1 MSFGLN
7 AAARQVLNSVFLHEC
22 VNAGLDT
29 AIVSA
34 AKILPMAKI
43 DDEQRSV
50 ALDLV
55 YDRRRPGY
63 DRSNRFM
70 ELFEGVTAAAAKA
83 GRAEELA
90 ALPLFE
96 RLQRRIVDGE
106 KNGLEQDLDA
116 ALEQRPALEIIN
128 DTLLSA

>member
-1 MSFGLN
+1 LGISNVSFGLS

-55 YDRRRPGY
+55 YDRRR
-63 DRSNRFM
+63 
-70 ELFEGVTAAAAKA
+70 
-83 GRAEELA
+83 AES
-90 ALPLFE
+90 P
-96 RLQRRIVDGE
+96 
-106 KNGLEQDLDA
+106 
-116 ALEQRPALEIIN
+116 
-128 DTLLSA
+128 T